1 MPTRE
6 PPTTMRPPVS
16 AGAGPAGEESSAGPA
31 IPSFASLR
39 GPRRPGAVDLLLPG
53 AASAPPADRPTP
65 VLSASRP
72 TPVPSA
78 SRPTPLP
85 SATRPTPRPAE
96 YADLLRFGLHLVRVA
111 AAVPGRL
118 AGWAVRE
125 QRSCLRR
132 VLGG

>member
-6 PPTTMRPPVS
+6 PPTTLRPSVS
-16 AGAGPAGEESSAGPA
+16 SRGGQADEESPAAPA

-39 GPRRPGAVDLLLPG
+39 GPRRSSAVDLLLPG
-53 AASAPPADRPTP
+53 AASTTSAARPAA
-65 VLSASRP
+65 SAALP

-78 SRPTPLP
+78 ARPAAAQP
-85 SATRPTPRPAE
+85 AARPAPRPAE
-96 YADLLRFGLHLVRVA
+96 YADLLRFGIHLVRAA

-125 QRSCLRR
+125 QRACLRR
-132 VLGG
+132 VLG